1 MAEIAR
7 YKVEAYVALR
17 TKGIVGA
24 ECPQR
29 HRAFGR
35 FAETLYL
42 DLMFLAKLA
51 TEVRARDAPAER
63 YDA

>member
-7 YKVEAYVALR
+7 YDVEEYVALR

-24 ECPQR
+24 KCPQR

-42 DLMFLAKLA
+42 DLMFFAKLA
-51 TEVRARDAPAER
+51 TEVRARDAPADS
-63 YDA
+63 YNA